1 MIKRRKKELMKKQ
14 VNFLLAILLS
24 LTVLVGYPIQDNIGQ
39 AADDAVTSESEY
51 TIDGLRALIEQ
62 FRESGDIKN
71 KGIAQA
77 IHSHIN
83 NFERD
88 YNKGDVEKA
97 RKRLDKIISF
107 VQQQQKSGNIS
118 QHAGN
123 TIDEYASK
131 LLTEEEEL
139 AFDVDR
145 AYETIRALS
154 VDIGPRAPGSLQ
166 EKHAAHYLKS
176 QFEQLGYDVSIQ
188 EFGIRDTLK
197 IQLTVNGEEYPLG
210 TASGSAQTDENGV
223 TGKLYDAGLG
233 LPENFTEDAKGKIA
247 LIQRGENTFNEKV
260 QNAIDA
266 GAIGAIIYDNVDSL
280 SPLRPSLSIDS
291 TIPVVGMRKDDGEA
305 LVSQIQDN
313 EVEANLY
320 VKTQTNQ
327 TSQNVIAVKKPENVE
342 NPEIVYITAHYD
354 SVAFSPGANDDASGT
369 SVVLELARL
378 LKDLPSDKE
387 FRFIAFGAEE
397 IGLVGSNYYV
407 SQLSNDEINRSIA
420 NFQFEMLAAKHEAS
434 SYMAVNTVDG
444 QPNAVWEY
452 TNNVFDK
459 LQLNKE
465 ELILVRR
472 GSSDHVPFHNAGI
485 MATCFNMGTANGGL
499 EPEYHTPFDSIEN
512 ISKERLQYS
521 GDIIY
526 HTIMEFLENYETE
539 GELEEVA

>member
-39 AADDAVTSESEY
+39 AADNAVTSESEY

-434 SYMAVNTVDG
+434 SYMAVNT
-444 QPNAVWEY
+444 
-452 TNNVFDK
+452 DK
-459 LQLNKE
+459 YYYFACGKLITYDSLLIPILFLN
-465 ELILVRR
+465 ELLVYK
-472 GSSDHVPFHNAGI
+472 
-485 MATCFNMGTANGGL
+485 L
-499 EPEYHTPFDSIEN
+499 ECQHS
-512 ISKERLQYS
+512 
-521 GDIIY
+521 
-526 HTIMEFLENYETE
+526 
-539 GELEEVA
+539 A